1 MISPQYIEFKANT
14 KGIEM
19 LNWEKDRRSHMAVE
33 ASYDY
38 LPKTG
43 SFADQRRWEKENGCR
58 SPDANHKTK
67 NSLVALN
74 EVAHYCN
81 QLALYV
87 RCIESAYFWKKSPK
101 DQIEIIEVIKKIT
114 QRIKPEIGSISNYNQ
129 ALFRKAEALLVR
141 FSN

>member
-1 MISPQYIEFKANT
+1 M
-14 KGIEM
+14 
-19 LNWEKDRRSHMAVE
+19 
-33 ASYDY
+33 
-38 LPKTG
+38 
-43 SFADQRRWEKENGCR
+43 
-58 SPDANHKTK
+58 
-67 NSLVALN
+67 ALN

-101 DQIEIIEVIKKIT
+101 DQIEIIEVIKKIS
-114 QRIKPEIGSISNYNQ
+114 QRIKPELGSISNYNQ